1 MSIWKPESFSN
12 FHKTLKDD
20 PEGASNALD
29 FTFQTIASQTQNA
42 INTLE
47 VKQPIQGGI
56 TKNRPTNPTIY
67 TQYWDSSLNKVIYF
81 MGRGVWRDA
90 AGNIV

>member
-29 FTFQTIASQTQNA
+29 FTFQTVAAQTQNA
-42 INTLE
+42 IQGVTAL
-47 VKQPIQGGI
+47 QPTGGI
-56 TKNRPTNPTIY
+56 TKNRPTNPPLFTPF
-67 TQYWDSSLNKVIYF
+67 WDTTLNKIIYF
-81 MGRGVWRDA
+81 QGRGVWRDA
-90 AGNIV
+90 AGAIV